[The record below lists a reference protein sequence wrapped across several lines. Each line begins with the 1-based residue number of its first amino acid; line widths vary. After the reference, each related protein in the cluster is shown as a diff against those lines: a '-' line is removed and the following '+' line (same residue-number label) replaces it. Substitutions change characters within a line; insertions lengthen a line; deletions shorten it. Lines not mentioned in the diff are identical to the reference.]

1 MTSLDLRAQR
11 AAAGIR
17 ASVAASPATPPID
30 FRGAARMRFMTQATM
45 AVSAVAAVAAAFVI
59 MGTVIQTPAPVP
71 VAPAASTTTSS
82 TLAPST
88 TDVPATTTAP
98 TPAVPTSEV
107 PPVPTETT
115 TTTVVTTTTTHT
127 TTTTT
132 LAPDTTPPDFK
143 ILSPEN
149 NQVFQNKV
157 VTFSG
162 TTEIGAKVFAGRY
175 EATVT
180 GTGEWSIAL
189 TLSPGRNVATLI
201 ATDAA
206 GNETSATVVV
216 FLEATE
222 PKPDRDWEFI
232 AHRVNGSSS
241 ETPPFDV
248 YWGTGKPGTVIQ
260 VLSEY
265 GSKSTEIDTDG
276 DWEVLVH
283 FSTAPANIEF
293 QVKVNDFEGS
303 ELTFGFIYFV
313 E

>member
-45 AVSAVAAVAAAFVI
+45 AMSAVAAAAVAFVI

-88 TDVPATTTAP
+88 TDVPATTTDP

-115 TTTVVTTTTTHT
+115 TTTVVTTTHT

-162 TTEIGAKVFAGRY
+162 TTEIGAMVFAGRY

-180 GTGEWSIAL
+180 STGEWRIAL

-222 PKPDRDWEFI
+222 PKPDRDWEFT

-265 GSKSTEIDTDG
+265 GSKSAEVDTDG

-283 FSTAPANIEF
+283 FSTSPANIEF
-293 QVKVNDFEGS
+293 QVKIKDFEGS
-303 ELTFGFIYFV
+303 KLTFGFIYFV